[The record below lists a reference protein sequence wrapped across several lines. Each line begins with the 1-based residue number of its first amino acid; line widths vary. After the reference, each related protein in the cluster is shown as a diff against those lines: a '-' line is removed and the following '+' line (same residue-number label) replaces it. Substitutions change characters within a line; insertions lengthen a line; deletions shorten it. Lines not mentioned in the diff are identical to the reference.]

1 MKVEAIG
8 VLPRVSISSGCCGL
22 AKRSRPRSRSGLT
35 ETMVAPRREASRSSP
50 SMRGWLVAGFWPK
63 MIRVSASS
71 KSSSVT
77 VPLPMPTASGRPR
90 LVASWH
96 MFEQSGKLLVP
107 NMRTNSW

>member
-1 MKVEAIG
+1 M
-8 VLPRVSISSGCCGL
+8 LPMVSISIGLCGSE
-22 AKRSRPRSRSGLT
+22 KRSRPRSLSGLI
-35 ETMVAPRREASRSSP
+35 ETMAAPRLAASRSSP

-63 MIRVSASS
+63 IISRSACS

-77 VPLPMPTASGRPR
+77 VPLPTPTVAGSPR

-107 NMRTNSW
+107 KRRTSNW